1 MYTKLQEL
9 KLFLNNT
16 SLTKEAREVHGM
28 VRQEE
33 LTKETYETIHRINK
47 RMIQV
52 FPRGEN
58 EIPSKVFSKKFF
70 NYILKNNPDILK
82 YVKKGKL
89 KEDLNEFASKEMYN
103 ISHYFRDNFIHNFYI
118 PFILEIFK
126 KNFSDF
132 PDIIEWTS
140 VSMGEKFGRNDWND
154 FDVDGANIGR
164 YMQDLF
170 HDMHHAITHPVA
182 YKKFVEQ
189 GFNISNYNFLDI
201 IEETLI
207 SSIDIVYNKEF
218 SGTKASV
225 LSESIGWGQ
234 LDRLLKERYGFA
246 MPLSPESKDSMLL
259 TIDKEA
265 AEGDRNNDTL
275 LEDKIAFAKAIINE
289 AFNTKAVSLVP
300 VAKKIWKTF
309 IFKNNESFLTTE
321 KEETFIRFLKDVDN
335 AMPELE
341 AAFNKVYD
349 NCIKFYSNL
358 FFRKKLKELKN
369 EKTI

>member
-16 SLTKEAREVHGM
+16 SLTKEAREVHRM

-47 RMIQV
+47 RMQQV
-52 FPRGEN
+52 FPRGIYET
-58 EIPSKVFSKKFF
+58 PSKVFSNKFF
-70 NYILKNNPDILK
+70 DYILKNNPDILK

-89 KEDLNEFASKEMYN
+89 KEDLDSFAFDATYAIAN
-103 ISHYFRDNFIHNFYI
+103 YFKDNFIHNFYI
-118 PFILEIFK
+118 PFILDILK

-132 PDIIEWTS
+132 PDIIEWTN
-140 VSMGEKFGRNDWND
+140 VSMREKFGRNDWDD

-182 YKKFVEQ
+182 YKKFYEK
-189 GFNISNYNFLDI
+189 GFGISGYNFLDI
-201 IEETLI
+201 IEEILV

-246 MPLSPESKDSMLL
+246 MPLAPESRDFLL
-259 TIDKEA
+259 LLIDKES
-265 AEGDRNNDTL
+265 AEGDRDNDTL
-275 LEDKIAFAKAIINE
+275 IEDKIAFAKAIINE

-321 KEETFIRFLKDVDN
+321 KEEAFIRFLKDVDN

-349 NCIKFYSNL
+349 NCIEFYSNL
-358 FFRKKLKELKN
+358 FLE
-369 EKTI
+369 ESPEG